1 MAEAAGE
8 ALILTIIQGTTNF
21 DADNTSREDWKI
33 INSGKSALGC
43 YAIVRPGPFENEW
56 LGGSTYVAHWTTI
69 VELWQRYQDDATTA
83 QNLAARR
90 DEIIA
95 AIMAKN
101 KLGDTTDT
109 IQNSTV
115 LRGDEPE
122 EMWDV
127 KRRKEVLSW
136 LRGKIYVQWDE
147 EVTVTFS

>member
-1 MAEAAGE
+1 MGEALGE
-8 ALILTIIQGTTNF
+8 ALILTIIQAMTNF

-43 YAIVRPGPFENEW
+43 YAIIRPGPFENEW
-56 LGGSTYVAHWTTI
+56 MGGPLYVAHWTTI

-83 QNLAARR
+83 QSLAARR

-101 KLGDTTDT
+101 KLGDTTGT
-109 IQNSTV
+109 IQNATV

-122 EMWDV
+122 EIWDV
-127 KRRKEVLSW
+127 QRRKQVLTW
-136 LRGKIYVQWDE
+136 LRSKIYVRWDE
-147 EVTVTFS
+147 EATVIFS